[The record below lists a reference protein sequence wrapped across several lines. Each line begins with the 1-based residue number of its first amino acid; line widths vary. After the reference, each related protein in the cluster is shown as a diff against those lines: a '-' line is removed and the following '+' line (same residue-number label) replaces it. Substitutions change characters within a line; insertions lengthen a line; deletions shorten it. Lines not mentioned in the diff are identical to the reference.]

1 MKGYGFTVEVTVKRV
16 KGKCSVGHKVGDKVI
31 FDGLSVKGNIC
42 SSALA
47 TFVPTL
53 YAFMWG
59 AEFPWDKSRDV
70 TTVPCVDEKNQVVFE
85 LKRDRGH
92 PWYTKKEAT

>member
-1 MKGYGFTVEVTVKRV
+1 MFISVGNIEVLGDLMKGYGLTVEVTVKKV
-16 KGKCSVGHKVGDKVI
+16 KGKCSVGHKVGDKII

-47 TFVPTL
+47 TIIPTL

-70 TTVPCVDEKNQVVFE
+70 TTMPCPDEKNQVVF
-85 LKRDRGH
+85 
-92 PWYTKKEAT
+92 